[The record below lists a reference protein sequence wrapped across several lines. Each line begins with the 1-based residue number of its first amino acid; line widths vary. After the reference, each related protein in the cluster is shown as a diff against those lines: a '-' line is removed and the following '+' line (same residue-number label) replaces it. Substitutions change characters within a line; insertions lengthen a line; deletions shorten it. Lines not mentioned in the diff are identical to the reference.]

1 MEEKKETPAENADSK
16 LNESEVVKQDV
27 SETSTVET
35 NALENEPEF
44 ANGESSYVLED
55 DAKTPQEDEEEQIA
69 ENPEMDFSKWE
80 NYNLEEIKN
89 EALNIIQQCEDLLVI
104 GQSMKKLRELH
115 NAQMEIEHQKLAE
128 LGEEDPEA
136 LDHKEMLDKRE
147 SEFNAI
153 WGLYQEKRKEHF
165 DNIVRQ
171 QEENYDKKIV
181 LLDNLKK
188 LIDEGEPLK
197 NTFDEFKRI
206 QEKWRE
212 IGMVPKDKSND
223 LWLNYNHHV
232 QLFLDKVKLNREL
245 RDLDMKKN
253 LEIKVEL
260 CEKAEELILEKSLSE
275 SFKKLQ
281 ELHRQWKETGPVPS
295 DVKDQI
301 WERFRNASEKI
312 REIRILHYEELNKKL
327 EANLEAKLALVEKVR
342 NIASSEINTMKEWN
356 AATKEMNELFGLWR
370 TIGPAPR
377 ENNDKV
383 WADFKGILDAFF
395 AARKEYFNA
404 VRSEQNENYNKK
416 LNICLEAEALRESND
431 WKKTSN
437 DLIRLQNEL
446 KKVGPVPKTKSD
458 VIWKRFRS
466 ACDDFFNRKKS
477 YFENLST
484 IEAENLQKKID
495 LIKELEACAFTDDN
509 KENLNLIHEFQRRWV
524 EIGRV
529 PIEKKDEIQSEW
541 QKKIDQT
548 LDKLKISR
556 FESEN
561 ARYKERM
568 ESVAKMS
575 DGRDKMW
582 TELKKL
588 RFNISKLE
596 QDVQLWENNLGFF
609 ANSKNAEILLKEFRD
624 KIDRA
629 KTDIK
634 VMKEKEKY
642 LQGLM
647 NEGKK

>member
-16 LNESEVVKQDV
+16 LNESEVVKQEV
-27 SETSTVET
+27 SETATVET
-35 NALENEPEF
+35 TALVNETEF
-44 ANGESSYVLED
+44 AHGESTYVLED
-55 DAKTPQEDEEEQIA
+55 VAEAPQEEEHIA
-69 ENPEMDFSKWE
+69 EIHEVDYCKWD
-80 NYNLEEIKN
+80 NYNLDEIKA
-89 EALNIIQQCEDLLVI
+89 EALSVIQQGEDLMMV
-104 GQSMKKLRELH
+104 GQSLKKLRELH
-115 NAQMEIEHQKLAE
+115 NAQMEIEHQKLVE

-136 LDHKEMLDKRE
+136 PEHKELLDKKAV
-147 SEFNAI
+147 EFNAI

-165 DNIVRQ
+165 DNISRQ
-171 QEENYDKKIV
+171 QEENYEKKLV
-181 LLDNLKK
+181 LLDDLKK
-188 LIDEGEPLK
+188 LIEEGEPLK

-232 QLFLDKVKLNREL
+232 QMFLDKVKLNREL

-253 LEIKVEL
+253 METKVEL
-260 CEKAEELILEKSLSE
+260 CEKAEELIFEKSLHE

-281 ELHRQWKETGPVPS
+281 DLHRQWKETGPVPS

-312 REIRILHYEELNKKL
+312 REIRISHYEELNKKL
-327 EANLEAKLALVEKVR
+327 EANLEAKQALVDKAR
-342 NIASSEINTMKEWN
+342 NIASAEINTMKEWN

-370 TIGPAPR
+370 TIGPAPK

-383 WADFKGILDAFF
+383 WADFKGILDAFY

-404 VRSEQNENYNKK
+404 IRSELNENYNKK

-437 DLIRLQNEL
+437 DLIRLQNEW
-446 KKVGPVPKTKSD
+446 KKVGPVPKVKSD
-458 VIWKRFRS
+458 IIWKRFRA

-484 IEAENLQKKID
+484 VEAENLQKKLD
-495 LIKELEACAFTDDN
+495 LIKELEERTFSDDS
-509 KENLNLIHEFQRRWV
+509 KENLNVIHEFQRRWF

-529 PIEKKDEIQSEW
+529 PIEKKDEIQAEW
-541 QKKIDQT
+541 QNKIDQT

-561 ARYKERM
+561 TRYKERM
-568 ESVAKMS
+568 ESVSKMS

-582 TELKKL
+582 TEVKKL